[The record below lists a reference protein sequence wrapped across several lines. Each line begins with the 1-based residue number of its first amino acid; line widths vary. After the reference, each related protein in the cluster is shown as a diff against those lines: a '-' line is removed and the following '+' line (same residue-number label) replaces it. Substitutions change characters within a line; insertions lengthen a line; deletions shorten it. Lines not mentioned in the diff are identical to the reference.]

1 MSVSKEK
8 FACLEVGNYTDTRF
22 LNFAIEYLR
31 KNEKFHET
39 IFGSSYY
46 TQVESCKQKNGRK
59 SRDTVPLTEIIVAN
73 MSIKIYFDTIYLL
86 IRLVNCT

>member
-46 TQVESCKQKNGRK
+46 TQVESCKQKNG
-59 SRDTVPLTEIIVAN
+59 
-73 MSIKIYFDTIYLL
+73 
-86 IRLVNCT
+86 